1 MKNKYFSINELDT
14 PITELP
20 KITPEYEPGESPREL
35 LEKQIATLEKSQKD
49 MEQLLYS
56 PEEYWEQFKKLNE
69 AVVNRNK
76 DESTKLLSS
85 TAVSLGKILQESALM
100 FPKL

>member
-1 MKNKYFSINELDT
+1 MKNKYFSINELNT

-49 MEQLLYS
+49 MEQLLELTKS
-56 PEEYWEQFKKLNE
+56 EAKSAKKSE
-69 AVVNRNK
+69 IISIVCAIASIA
-76 DESTKLLSS
+76 STLFSTLLPLLS
-85 TAVSLGKILQESALM
+85 K
-100 FPKL
+100 

>member
-35 LEKQIATLEKSQKD
+35 LKKQIATLEKSQKD
-49 MEQLLYS
+49 MGQLLELTKS
-56 PEEYWEQFKKLNE
+56 EAKSAKKSSRTSFVCTIISISVSI
-69 AVVNRNK
+69 AAIVVP
-76 DESTKLLSS
+76 LL
-85 TAVSLGKILQESALM
+85 LK
-100 FPKL
+100 

>member
-35 LEKQIATLEKSQKD
+35 LEKQ
-49 MEQLLYS
+49 M
-56 PEEYWEQFKKLNE
+56 KK
-69 AVVNRNK
+69 
-76 DESTKLLSS
+76 
-85 TAVSLGKILQESALM
+85 
-100 FPKL
+100 